1 MEPSA
6 KTNKE
11 VINSGK
17 TSKTGLTK
25 QVRFNPFIPEFH
37 ADPYSIYHCL
47 RSEEPIHW
55 SIFGEWVLT
64 RYVDV
69 KSVLRDPLFCAE
81 KIPMRIKEKGHYLQQ
96 KQKSLNAIAQVSS
109 KFFFFLDP
117 PDHTRLRG
125 LVCKAF
131 STRVVE
137 CMRPQIQ
144 EIVDELIDGFQDRGV
159 MDIISDLACPLPVIV
174 IAKMLG
180 VPAEAHSK
188 LHKWSNDMS
197 RILDPLL
204 SLETYE
210 HLNQVAVEFTEYFRD
225 LIAERQKSPKEDLIS
240 ALVAARERGDRLS
253 EEELLSI
260 CMLLFVTGEE
270 TTVNTIGNG
279 ILALLCHPDQMEKL
293 KREPAII
300 QSAIEE
306 LLRYDSPVQLTSR
319 IATENVEISGK
330 LIRAGDKVVA
340 CLGAANRDPSQFPD
354 PDRLDLTRGENS
366 HLAFSD
372 GIHYCLGAV
381 LARVQGQIAIN
392 TLVQRLPDLKLYT
405 DTLEWRENI
414 VVRGLKALP
423 VTFKL

>member
-1 MEPSA
+1 MNESVISLH
-6 KTNKE
+6 KTNKPAAE
-11 VINSGK
+11 K
-17 TSKTGLTK
+17 ALK
-25 QVRFNPFIPEFH
+25 FNPFLPEFH

-47 RSEEPIHW
+47 RSEEPIH
-55 SIFGEWVLT
+55 SSAFGEWVLT

-69 KSVLRDPLFCAE
+69 KAVLRDPLFCAE
-81 KIPMRIKEKGHYLQQ
+81 KVPKRIKERGHYLQQ
-96 KQKSLNAIAQVSS
+96 KQRDFNAIAQVSS

-125 LVCKAF
+125 LVGKAF

-137 CMRPQIQ
+137 RMRPRIQ
-144 EIVDELIDGFQDRGV
+144 EIVDELIGGFRDRGV

-180 VPAEAHSK
+180 VPVEAHSK
-188 LHKWSNDMS
+188 LHQWSNDLS

-210 HLNQVAVEFTEYFRD
+210 HLNQVAVEFTEYFRS
-225 LIAERQKSPKEDLIS
+225 LIAERQKSPKEDLLS
-240 ALVAARERGDRLS
+240 ALIAAREQGDRLS
-253 EEELLSI
+253 EDELLSI
-260 CMLLFVTGEE
+260 CMLLFWTGEE

-279 ILALLCHPDQMEKL
+279 MLALLRHPDQMEKL

-300 QSAIEE
+300 QSAVEE

-330 LIRAGDKVVA
+330 LIRAGEKVVA
-340 CLGAANRDPSQFPD
+340 CLGAANRDPAEFPN
-354 PDRLDLTRGENS
+354 PDRLDLTRGENR

-372 GIHYCLGAV
+372 GIHYCLGAA
-381 LARVQGQIAIN
+381 LARLQGEIAIN
-392 TLVQRLPDLKLYT
+392 TLVQRLPNLKLGT
-405 DTLEWRENI
+405 DTLLWRKNI
-414 VVRGLKALP
+414 VLRGLKALP
-423 VTFKL
+423 VTFTP